1 MTYNPSK
8 NHPDHPPVAGGYRG
22 DRPRTPAYRG
32 GVLGELDA
40 YQAWAV
46 SKLGGEH
53 QEFACALGLAG
64 EAGEVADLVKKDLC
78 HGVPQARE
86 LFEKELGDVLYYLAV
101 VAHQRGLRLSDVAAG
116 NVRKLEARYPNGFNT
131 ADSIARRDLN
141 ATQTQAPKAPPPH
154 ALTGCCDLP
163 GRGY

>member
-1 MTYNPSK
+1 M
-8 NHPDHPPVAGGYRG
+8 
-22 DRPRTPAYRG
+22 
-32 GVLGELDA
+32 
-40 YQAWAV
+40 

-116 NVRKLEARYPNGFNT
+116 SVRKLEARYPNGFNT

-141 ATQTQAPKAPPPH
+141 ATQAQWSEAELDQA
-154 ALTGCCDLP
+154 TGGKTSCL
-163 GRGY
+163 